1 MLIFHIQVRG
11 LDSCLGLLAPVS
23 SFTVQTLGAAVKA
36 EVTGALPPT
45 AAFPAPGFS
54 ASLITVLGGRLGSKP
69 TSTGAPSHSYLLFFK
84 NKVFLK
90 RLFQYKYNFEI
101 RVVFY
106 NIHFP
111 HTINIFHTKIN
122 LF

>member
-11 LDSCLGLLAPVS
+11 LDSWLGLLAPVS

-45 AAFPAPGFS
+45 GQSPAAFPAPGFS

-69 TSTGAPSHSYLLFFK
+69 TSTGAPSHSHLLFFK
-84 NKVFLK
+84 NKVF
-90 RLFQYKYNFEI
+90 
-101 RVVFY
+101 
-106 NIHFP
+106 
-111 HTINIFHTKIN
+111 
-122 LF
+122 